1 MLRQPSIKGLSQS
14 TVDAL
19 PLKELRVELTEH
31 KEESVQGGV
40 VRDFLLS
47 SGSSPFWGVRT
58 TGGIWTVRW
67 NPSSGKFS
75 INYEWL

>member
-1 MLRQPSIKGLSQS
+1 MLRQSSIKDLSQS

-19 PLKELRVELTEH
+19 PLRELILELTEPN
-31 KEESVQGGV
+31 EESVQGGV
-40 VRDFLLS
+40 VRDFSLS

-58 TGGIWTVRW
+58 TGGILTILW

-75 INYEWL
+75 VEYEWL